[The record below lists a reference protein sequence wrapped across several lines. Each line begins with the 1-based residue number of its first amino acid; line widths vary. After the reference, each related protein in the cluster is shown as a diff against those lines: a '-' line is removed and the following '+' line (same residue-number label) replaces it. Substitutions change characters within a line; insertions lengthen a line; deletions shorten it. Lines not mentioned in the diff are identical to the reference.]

1 MLAFGRKKWY
11 DFSMVNGSIS
21 TINTSKTITIPLAEY
36 ESLKSENAE
45 LKQKVDWLMEQFRL
59 SKKKEFGQSSEKS
72 EYIQLNLFNEAEA
85 TADANVPEP
94 ELTEIKRHY
103 RKKAKAAPDR
113 MPEDL
118 PVETIMHDLPEDE
131 QDCPECGCKM
141 HVMGKDVRREL
152 KLIPA
157 QAIIVEHIRNVYAC
171 RDCEKDACGVP
182 IIKAPVDEPVIKGSF
197 ASPEAIAHIMTQ
209 KLEMGSP
216 LYRQEQEWNRNG
228 IMLSRQTMSNW
239 LIKASETWLEP
250 IYEVFHEILLN
261 HDVLHADETV
271 LQVLKE
277 PNKPPSSKSY
287 MWLYR
292 TGRYANAQ
300 IVLFDYQPDRS
311 AKRPKEF
318 LKDYEGYL
326 HTDGYD
332 CYHGLP
338 KEIVVVG
345 CLAHVRRKFV
355 EALDAMKPEDR
366 AGSIALAGKKY
377 CDRLFKI
384 EKDLFEC
391 TAKERHEQRQ
401 KTSAL
406 LLKEFS
412 DWLSQAGVSPKTA
425 TGGAIRYARD
435 QLKYYSN
442 YLLDGRLE
450 ISNNRAERSI
460 KPFVIDRKNFL
471 FANTPRGARSAAVIF
486 SIIQTA
492 RENGLNAYDY
502 LTFVFRKAPN
512 WDIRNNPD
520 ALNLL
525 LPWFEHAQNQCR
537 KIPPP

>member
-1 MLAFGRKKWY
+1 MESSSSG
-11 DFSMVNGSIS
+11 
-21 TINTSKTITIPLAEY
+21 TIKSPETITIPLSEY
-36 ESLKSENAE
+36 ESLKAQNAE

-59 SKKKEFGQSSEKS
+59 SRKKEFGQSSEKS

-113 MPEDL
+113 MPEGL
-118 PVETIMHDLPEDE
+118 PVETIIHDLPEDE
-131 QDCPECGCKM
+131 RDCPECGCKM
-141 HVMGKDVRREL
+141 HVMGKDIRQEL

-157 QAIIVEHIRNVYAC
+157 QAVIVEHVRNVYAC
-171 RDCEKDACGVP
+171 RECEKDSCGVP
-182 IIKAPVDEPVIKGSF
+182 IVKAPVDVPVIKGSF

-209 KLEMGSP
+209 KFEMGSP

-239 LIKASETWLEP
+239 LLKASEDWLEP

-261 HDVLHADETV
+261 QKVLHADETV

-277 PNKPPSSKSY
+277 PDKPPSSKSY

-292 TGRYANAQ
+292 TGIYSNAQ

-318 LKDYEGYL
+318 LKGYEGYL

-332 CYHGLP
+332 CYHGLS
-338 KEIVVVG
+338 KEIVIVG
-345 CLAHVRRKFV
+345 CMAHVRRKFM

-366 AGSIALAGKKY
+366 GGSIALAGKEY
-377 CDRLFKI
+377 CDRLFRI
-384 EKDLFEC
+384 ERDISEC
-391 TAKERHEQRQ
+391 TTEERHECRQ
-401 KTSAL
+401 KTSAP

-412 DWLSQAGVSPKTA
+412 NWLAGTGVSSKTV
-425 TGGAIRYARD
+425 TGGAVRYARD
-435 QLKYYSN
+435 QYQYYSN

-502 LTFVFRKAPN
+502 LSFVFRKAPN

-520 ALNLL
+520 TFNLL
-525 LPWFEHAQNQCR
+525 LPWCEHVKNQCR
-537 KIPPP
+537 KIPVPKADAQKIEAV

>member
-1 MLAFGRKKWY
+1 MENNPAKAAKP
-11 DFSMVNGSIS
+11 VE
-21 TINTSKTITIPLAEY
+21 TITIPLAEY
-36 ESLKSENAE
+36 ESLKSQNAE

-72 EYIQLNLFNEAEA
+72 EYMQINLFNEAEA
-85 TADANVPEP
+85 TCDANVPEP

-103 RKKAKAAPDR
+103 RKKAKEVPDR
-113 MPEDL
+113 LPEDL
-118 PVETIMHDLPEDE
+118 PVETIEHDLPEDE
-131 QDCPECGCKM
+131 RDCPECGCKM

-157 QAIIVEHIRNVYAC
+157 QAVIVEHVRHVYAC
-171 RDCEKDACGVP
+171 RDCEKDAYGVP
-182 IIKAPVDEPVIKGSF
+182 IVKAPIDEPVIKGSF

-209 KLEMGSP
+209 KFEMGSP

-239 LIKASETWLEP
+239 LIRASEDWLEP
-250 IYEVFHEILLN
+250 IYEVFREILLQQN
-261 HDVLHADETV
+261 ILHADETV

-277 PNKPPSSKSY
+277 PDKPPSSKSY

-292 TGRYANAQ
+292 TGGAANAQ

-311 AKRPKEF
+311 SKRPKEF
-318 LKDYEGYL
+318 LKGYEGYL

-332 CYHGLP
+332 CYHGLQ

-345 CLAHVRRKFV
+345 CVAHVRRKFV
-355 EALDAMKPEDR
+355 EALEAMKPEDR
-366 AGSIALAGKKY
+366 KGSLALVGKEY

-384 EKDLFEC
+384 EQELSGLTTE
-391 TAKERHEQRQ
+391 ERHKRRQ
-401 KTSAL
+401 EKSVP

-412 DWLSQAGVSPKTA
+412 DWLASSGVSPKTA
-425 TGGAIRYARD
+425 IGAAVRYARD
-435 QLKYYSN
+435 QFKYYSK

-502 LTFVFRKAPN
+502 LAFIFRKAPN

-520 ALNLL
+520 ISELY
-525 LPWFEHAQNQCR
+525 LPWFPYAQSMCR
-537 KIPPP
+537 KIPALKSDARKVEPV

>member
-1 MLAFGRKKWY
+1 MENNSPETAK
-11 DFSMVNGSIS
+11 SVE
-21 TINTSKTITIPLAEY
+21 TITIPLAEY
-36 ESLKSENAE
+36 ESLKSQNAE
-45 LKQKVDWLMEQFRL
+45 LKQKVDWLIEQFRL
-59 SKKKEFGQSSEKS
+59 SKKREFGQSSEKS

-85 TADANVPEP
+85 TVDANVPEP

-103 RKKAKAAPDR
+103 RKKAKEAPNR
-113 MPEDL
+113 LPEDL
-118 PVETIMHDLPEDE
+118 PVETVVHDLPEDE
-131 QDCPECGCKM
+131 RDCPECGCKM
-141 HVMGKDVRREL
+141 HVMGKDIRREL

-157 QAIIVEHIRNVYAC
+157 QAVIVEHIRNVYAC
-171 RDCEKDACGVP
+171 RDCEKDAYGVP
-182 IIKAPVDEPVIKGSF
+182 IVKAPIDEPVIKGSF

-209 KLEMGSP
+209 KFEMGSP

-239 LIKASETWLEP
+239 LIRASEDWLEP
-250 IYEVFHEILLN
+250 IYEVFREILLN
-261 HDVLHADETV
+261 QNILHADETV

-277 PNKPPSSKSY
+277 PDKPPSSKSY

-292 TGRYANAQ
+292 TGGTSNAQ

-311 AKRPKEF
+311 SKRPKEF
-318 LKDYEGYL
+318 LKGYEGYL

-345 CLAHVRRKFV
+345 CMAHVRRKFV
-355 EALDAMKPEDR
+355 EALEAMKPEDR
-366 AGSIALAGKKY
+366 AGSIALAGKEY

-384 EKDLFEC
+384 EQELSGC
-391 TAKERHEQRQ
+391 TPEKRHERRQ
-401 KTSAL
+401 KTAAL

-412 DWLSQAGVSPKTA
+412 NWLASSGVSPKTA
-425 TGGAIRYARD
+425 TGVAVRYARD
-435 QLKYYSN
+435 QYKYYSN

-486 SIIQTA
+486 SVIQTA

-502 LTFVFRKAPN
+502 LSFIFRKAPN

-520 ALNLL
+520 AFNLL
-525 LPWFEHAQNQCR
+525 FPWFEPAQSQCR
-537 KIPPP
+537 KIPAPEKHDEKSAAV